1 MSVEVNIIFR
11 EKPSAIVVP
20 AEAIAG
26 DWVQTV
32 DDGEVRRVPITV
44 GIRGNRNTEI
54 IGDVSRGT
62 TVLSPARRDLAD
74 GARIRIDNSL
84 TRAVEAVATSEPA
97 DQPVATP
104 EACRSRRGHHIYSH
118 GPRRCGDFGSHVRPH
133 RLRRQRRTSQ
143 HHQPV
148 TAVKLIFNIAWTHVS
163 SRVRQTLV
171 GMAGVSMGVGFTI
184 MMAGLMQ
191 GSQIDFLR
199 QLVDTMPHITVE
211 DERRSVPTQPAEQ
224 EYGAVQMSDIAN
236 VGRRPGIKYPE
247 SVMSS
252 LRSWIPGDVAP
263 SVRTTAII
271 NHGGARIGI
280 TLTGIDPRRELQ
292 VSKLAAQMR
301 EGKLDDL
308 SRASNGVIIGEALA
322 EKLGLKTGNSVLLV
336 GGQGVQ
342 LNSTVTGLFRSGLKR
357 VDESQIYSLMGPA
370 QVMMG
375 QSGVVNQLRLRLTD
389 PMLAQKVAAQVEAQ
403 TGYKSVSW
411 QEANAD
417 LLSTFSVRDFI
428 VLTVMGAMLLT
439 SSFATYN
446 IISTITHE
454 KRADIAIMK
463 SLGMREHA
471 VRWIFIIEAAMIG
484 VVGILFGWVL
494 GYLLCYGWS
503 KITIFNPLTG
513 TTVPLQIYYS
523 LMHYVAAG
531 GISLLCC
538 AGAAYFPARKAT
550 RVHPVDIIRGAS

>member
-1 MSVEVNIIFR
+1 
-11 EKPSAIVVP
+11 
-20 AEAIAG
+20 
-26 DWVQTV
+26 
-32 DDGEVRRVPITV
+32 
-44 GIRGNRNTEI
+44 
-54 IGDVSRGT
+54 
-62 TVLSPARRDLAD
+62 
-74 GARIRIDNSL
+74 
-84 TRAVEAVATSEPA
+84 
-97 DQPVATP
+97 
-104 EACRSRRGHHIYSH
+104 
-118 GPRRCGDFGSHVRPH
+118 
-133 RLRRQRRTSQ
+133 
-143 HHQPV
+143 
-148 TAVKLIFNIAWTHVS
+148 VKLILNIAWTHVI

-224 EYGAVQMSDIAN
+224 EYGAVQMADIAN

-247 SVMSS
+247 SVMGS
-252 LRSWIPGDVAP
+252 LRAWIPGDVAP

-280 TLTGIDPRRELQ
+280 TLTGIDPRREIQ
-292 VSKLAAQMR
+292 VSKLATQMR

-322 EKLGLKTGNSVLLV
+322 EKLGLKVGNSVLLV

-342 LNSTVTGLFRSGLKR
+342 LNSTVTGVFRSGLKR

-370 QVMMG
+370 QVMMA

-403 TGYKSVSW
+403 TGYKAVSW

-484 VVGILFGWVL
+484 VVGILFGWIL
-494 GYLLCYGWS
+494 GYLLCFGWS

>member
-1 MSVEVNIIFR
+1 M
-11 EKPSAIVVP
+11 
-20 AEAIAG
+20 
-26 DWVQTV
+26 
-32 DDGEVRRVPITV
+32 
-44 GIRGNRNTEI
+44 
-54 IGDVSRGT
+54 
-62 TVLSPARRDLAD
+62 
-74 GARIRIDNSL
+74 
-84 TRAVEAVATSEPA
+84 
-97 DQPVATP
+97 
-104 EACRSRRGHHIYSH
+104 
-118 GPRRCGDFGSHVRPH
+118 
-133 RLRRQRRTSQ
+133 
-143 HHQPV
+143 
-148 TAVKLIFNIAWTHVS
+148 KLLFNIAWTHVS

-171 GMAGVSMGVGFTI
+171 GMAGVAMGVGFTI

-191 GSQIDFLR
+191 GSQLDFLR

-224 EYGAVQMSDIAN
+224 EYAAVQMSDIAN
-236 VGRRPGIKYPE
+236 VGKRPGIKYPE
-247 SVMSS
+247 SAMSS

-263 SVRTTAII
+263 SATTTAII

-280 TLTGIDPRRELQ
+280 TLTGIDTRREVQ
-292 VSKLAAQMR
+292 VSKLASQMR

-308 SRASNGVIIGEALA
+308 SRAPNGIVMG
-322 EKLGLKTGNSVLLV
+322 EKLGVKTGNTVLLI
-336 GGQGVQ
+336 GGQGIQ
-342 LNSTVTGLFRSGLKR
+342 LNSTVAGLFRSGLKR

-375 QSGVVNQLRLRLTD
+375 QSGVVNQLRLRLND

-417 LLSTFSVRDFI
+417 LLSSFTVRDFI

-454 KRADIAIMK
+454 KRQDIAIMK
-463 SLGMREHA
+463 SLGMREYA
-471 VRWIFIIEAAMIG
+471 VRRIFIIEAAIIG
-484 VVGILFGWVL
+484 LVGILFGWIL

-513 TTVPLQIYYS
+513 TTVPLSIYYS
-523 LMHYVAAG
+523 LTHYVVVG
-531 GISLLCC
+531 GISLVCC

-550 RVHPVDIIRGAS
+550 CVHPVDIIRGAS